1 MIKIAGLG
9 PGQLKNLPLGVY
21 EEIKNSKIIYAR
33 TLDHP
38 IVNELEKD
46 GITFNSF
53 DNIYKEETEFIK
65 VYERIVDEL
74 EKLDDVLYLVP
85 GHPMLA
91 EMTIQIII
99 NRNLNYKIIG
109 GQSFLD
115 VLFEATK
122 IDPIEGF
129 MMIDASDVKEDSI
142 NRNFHIAIPQVYS
155 QLVAS
160 DLKLT
165 LLEVMDPEEDIYILK
180 ALGTFFEEVKCVK
193 VFELDHDF
201 EIDNLTTIFIKKQNK
216 KILS

>member
-9 PGQLKNLPLGVY
+9 PGELKNLPLGVFD
-21 EEIKNSKIIYAR
+21 ELVNNKNKYAR

-38 IVNELEKD
+38 IISELSKQ
-46 GITFNSF
+46 GIVFNSF
-53 DNIYKEETEFIK
+53 DHIYEEESEFVA

-74 EKLDDVLYLVP
+74 EKMDDVLYLVP

-91 EMTIQIII
+91 EMTVQIII
-99 NRNLNYKIIG
+99 KRNLDYKIIG

-142 NRNFHIAIPQVYS
+142 DRNFHIAIPQVYS

-165 LLEVMDPEEDIYILK
+165 LLEAMDPDEDIYILK
-180 ALGTFFEEVKCVK
+180 ALGTTFEEVRCVK
-193 VFELDHDF
+193 VYELDHGF
-201 EIDNLTTIFIKKQNK
+201 EIDNLTTIFIKKK
-216 KILS
+216 F

>member
-9 PGQLKNLPLGVY
+9 PGELKNLPLGVFD
-21 EEIKNSKIIYAR
+21 EIVNTANKYAR
-33 TLDHP
+33 TLEHP
-38 IVNELEKD
+38 IISELSKQ
-46 GITFNSF
+46 GIVFNSF
-53 DNIYKEETEFIK
+53 DHIYEEESEFIN

-74 EKLDDVLYLVP
+74 EKMDDVLYLVP

-91 EMTIQIII
+91 EMTVQIII
-99 NRNLNYKIIG
+99 KRNLDYKIIG

-129 MMIDASDVKEDSI
+129 LMIDASDVTEDSI
-142 NRNFHIAIPQVYS
+142 NRKYHIAIPQVYS

-165 LLEVMDPEEDIYILK
+165 LLEVMDPDEDIYILK
-180 ALGTFFEEVKCVK
+180 ALGTTFEEVKCVK
-193 VFELDHDF
+193 VYELDHGF
-201 EIDNLTTIFIKKQNK
+201 EIDNLTTIFIKKK
-216 KILS
+216 S

>member
-9 PGQLKNLPLGVY
+9 PGELKNLPLGVY
-21 EEIKNSKIIYAR
+21 EQIKKSNNIFAR
-33 TLDHP
+33 TLNHP
-38 IVNELEKD
+38 IINELNKQ
-46 GITFNSF
+46 GIIFNSF
-53 DNIYKEETEFIK
+53 DYIYESENDFIC
-65 VYERIVDEL
+65 VYNRIVDEL
-74 EKLDDVLYLVP
+74 EKMDDVLYLVP

-91 EMTIQIII
+91 EKTIQIII
-99 NRNLNYKIIG
+99 ERNLDYKIIG

-129 MMIDASDVKEDSI
+129 LMVDASDVKEDTI

-165 LLEVMDPEEDIYILK
+165 LLEVMDPEDDIYILK
-180 ALGTFFEEVKCVK
+180 SLGTSSEQIKCVK
-193 VFELDHDF
+193 LFEMDHDF
-201 EIDNLTTIFIKKQNK
+201 EIDNLTTIFIRKKN
-216 KILS
+216 I